1 MYIQTLGIIL
11 SALQRDFFFPKAEI
25 DIQLYL
31 LYIMHKSAL
40 FVWSIIS
47 SCHLEPSCLQDVTVT
62 GSTIHYKR
70 IIYHFSNFSWV

>member
-11 SALQRDFFFPKAEI
+11 SALQRDFFPKAEI

-62 GSTIHYKR
+62 GSM
-70 IIYHFSNFSWV
+70 YHTLQKNYLPLQ

>member
-11 SALQRDFFFPKAEI
+11 GALQRDFFFPKAEI

-62 GSTIHYKR
+62 GSM
-70 IIYHFSNFSWV
+70 YHTVQKNYLPLQ

>member
-1 MYIQTLGIIL
+1 MYILTIRYTQC
-11 SALQRDFFFPKAEI
+11 DCFFPKTEI

-40 FVWSIIS
+40 FVWSIINS
-47 SCHLEPSCLQDVTVT
+47 YLSCRLEPSCLQDVIVT

>member
-1 MYIQTLGIIL
+1 MYIQTLGIL
-11 SALQRDFFFPKAEI
+11 SALQRDSSVPKTEI

-47 SCHLEPSCLQDVTVT
+47 SCHLEPSCLQDVRVT
-62 GSTIHYKR
+62 GSM
-70 IIYHFSNFSWV
+70 YHTLQKNYLPLQ

>member
-1 MYIQTLGIIL
+1 MYIQTLGIL

-31 LYIMHKSAL
+31 LYIYIMHKSAL

-62 GSTIHYKR
+62 GSM
-70 IIYHFSNFSWV
+70 YHTVQKNYLPLQ